1 MEGCGEL
8 NNTVFTLEMETSSLL
23 KNHFSPR
30 AFVAGGCYK
39 AAATAVLLLSPIPS
53 LAGQGLQFSVLQ
65 LQDGEGFGHLRLL
78 CAMCI
83 LSRKSLLSASKM

>member
-23 KNHFSPR
+23 KNHFNPR
-30 AFVAGGCYK
+30 AFVAEVCYK

-53 LAGQGLQFSVLQ
+53 LAGQGLQF
-65 LQDGEGFGHLRLL
+65 
-78 CAMCI
+78 
-83 LSRKSLLSASKM
+83 